1 MGGVG
6 IWSMHFIGN
15 RAVVLERGV
24 AAKQISYS
32 AGFTGLSFFLP
43 IVVLFGAFY
52 LLGLHDQVR
61 GYFILAAGVLAGT
74 AICGMHYVGQLG
86 ISNYSCTYKA
96 GNVVGAAAIAV
107 VASVVALSVFF
118 RIRES
123 WTDSWWKR
131 SMCGAVLA
139 IAVSGM
145 HWTAAV
151 GTIYH
156 YKASSKGIRGHS
168 RIQTVIVCT
177 VLSIVAC
184 GVLLGF
190 SLFRKQKKRV
200 QKTRAQQLVLA
211 TAYFDDDGRVMVTPE
226 GNFPN
231 VKITNHYVEKTF
243 GEDELSRTHPAFIW
257 VYKASRNWPGIKDL
271 IPGMQEALELDPVA
285 RKYQSNKQVVR
296 DDESD
301 LSFDFAIVF
310 KQLFCVAAQSLAKLM
325 QEPLDQLGV
334 LFEEPMA
341 TGAGG
346 MHRYVSLPRTPRMS
360 RSSMKSG
367 TMDKDLNQAP
377 YQFGRG
383 QYLCVTKRIGKD
395 EAQKFQ
401 AQGYRF
407 ATIKQINDPLARS
420 MQVPREWMLRRL
432 ERMRICSSPDE
443 NLMEG
448 GTHLACF
455 MLRPSTVHKS
465 FDILVPL
472 QMQNRLITAQLQA
485 RPLTPKQRA
494 FLQRFDEQTV
504 EQALK
509 LLVSESGSLAE
520 PEEQEFRWHFYQ
532 AVERLVESVGDAAT
546 MMSAVFSAQTVDI
559 PCRSPESRKNSIEK
573 RPSRSTTDTATADTC
588 TLICVRFMQSI
599 NASSIKEGLGYV
611 PLSFFGMQTAID
623 DSHGSWKEAFRR
635 SAREEFRYLIGGQG
649 IRGRALKGDEGE
661 DSSQS
666 RTMII
671 DEEGHDLESGNT
683 QRHGVALELTKM
695 PDTTIG
701 TIPVPVTPTSSVRMS
716 FTNPHANGPNLQG
729 YASGGGAQP
738 GRQSDGSTGPIVTS
752 QAPVGIAQGDGSDEE
767 VESPHNHTASP
778 TMRKI
783 GLVTTADEYGGFR
796 GTYVHQ
802 LFKLFRL

>member
-1 MGGVG
+1 
-6 IWSMHFIGN
+6 MHFIGN
-15 RAVVLERGV
+15 RAVVLAGGV
-24 AAKQISYS
+24 SDRQISYS

-52 LLGLHDQVR
+52 ILGLHDQVR
-61 GYFILAAGVLAGT
+61 SYFILAAGVLAGT

-107 VASVVALSVFF
+107 VASIIALSVFF

-156 YKASSKGIRGHS
+156 FKTSSKGRSGHS

-190 SLFRKQKKRV
+190 SLFRTQKKRV

-211 TAYFDDDGRVMVTPE
+211 TAYFDEDGRVMVTPE

-257 VYKASRNWPGIKDL
+257 VYKASRNWSGIKDL

-285 RKYQSNKQVVR
+285 RKYQSNRQVVR

-310 KQLFCVAAQSLAKLM
+310 KQLFCVAAQNLAKLM
-325 QEPLDQLGV
+325 QEPLEQLGV

-341 TGAGG
+341 TGAVG

-360 RSSMKSG
+360 RSSMRSN
-367 TMDKDLNQAP
+367 TIDKDLNQAP

-383 QYLCVTKRIGKD
+383 QYLCVTKQVSKD
-395 EAQKFQ
+395 EVEKFQ

-407 ATIKQINDPLARS
+407 ATIKKINDPLARS
-420 MQVPREWMLRRL
+420 MQVPKEWMLRRL
-432 ERMRICSSPDE
+432 ERMRICSSPNE
-443 NLMEG
+443 SLTEG

-472 QMQNRLITAQLQA
+472 QMQNRLLTAQLQSH
-485 RPLTPKQRA
+485 PLTPKQRA

-509 LLVSESGSLAE
+509 LLVSESGSLAQ

-532 AVERLVESVGDAAT
+532 AIERLVDSVGDAAT
-546 MMSAVFSAQTVDI
+546 MMGAVFSAQTVEA
-559 PCRSPESRKNSIEK
+559 PCRPLESRKGSIEK
-573 RPSRSTTDTATADTC
+573 RPSRLTTDTVTADSC

-623 DSHGSWKEAFRR
+623 NSHGSWKEVFRR
-635 SAREEFRYLIGGQG
+635 SAREEFRFFIGGQG
-649 IRGRALKGDEGE
+649 IRGRSLKSGEAE
-661 DSSQS
+661 DSSRS
-666 RTMII
+666 RTAII
-671 DEEGHDLESGNT
+671 GEEGQDLESGSLHH
-683 QRHGVALELTKM
+683 HGAAMELIKLPETH
-695 PDTTIG
+695 IG
-701 TIPVPVTPTSSVRMS
+701 TLPVPDTPTSSVRMS
-716 FTNPHANGPNLQG
+716 FTNPHAIVPNLDVTVI
-729 YASGGGAQP
+729 GGVVDS
-738 GRQSDGSTGPIVTS
+738 GRQSDRSTSPIMAS
-752 QAPVGIAQGDGSDEE
+752 QGQTGIPHVDGSEE
-767 VESPHNHTASP
+767 DTEPPTNNSASP
-778 TMRKI
+778 TMSKVGVI
-783 GLVTTADEYGGFR
+783 VSADESGGFR